1 MQWPF
6 TQTFNVSLIY
16 NNISLIYNTHQLIG
30 LTFQNMYC
38 SLEHSGGC
46 VWLCEREGGGG
57 GPNRVLNFAPW
68 EGQLNFLKL
77 KLNVN
82 QRNQR
87 INVQPFLTI
96 CINFFNIISR
106 RPCSKSPGIV
116 EKRVPII
123 STFSQFSKVRVS
135 TNSLSNSFGGKN
147 GSYIETL
154 TTVWSEGRQIPLYN
168 TVYCIVNV

>member
-6 TQTFNVSLIY
+6 IQTFNVSLIY

-46 VWLCEREGGGG
+46 VWLCERVRGGGVRTG
-57 GPNRVLNFAPW
+57 FSIFAPW
-68 EGQLNFLKL
+68 EGQLNFLKF

-87 INVQPFLTI
+87 INVQPFWPF
-96 CINFFNIISR
+96 CINFFSIISW

-123 STFSQFSKVRVS
+123 STFSEFSKARVS

-147 GSYIETL
+147 GSYIET
-154 TTVWSEGRQIPLYN
+154 VPPPKQSK
-168 TVYCIVNV
+168 VDF

>member
-6 TQTFNVSLIY
+6 IQTFNVSLIY

-57 GPNRVLNFAPW
+57 VRTGFSILLPGRDSWIFSSLSW
-68 EGQLNFLKL
+68 TL
-77 KLNVN
+77 
-82 QRNQR
+82 
-87 INVQPFLTI
+87 INVINVSTFNLFWPF
-96 CINFFNIISR
+96 CINFFNIISW

-123 STFSQFSKVRVS
+123 STFSEFSKVRVS

-147 GSYIETL
+147 GSYIET
-154 TTVWSEGRQIPLYN
+154 VPPPKQSK
-168 TVYCIVNV
+168 VDF

>member
-6 TQTFNVSLIY
+6 IQTFNVSLIY

-46 VWLCEREGGGG
+46 VWLCEKVGGGG
-57 GPNRVLNFAPW
+57 SEQGFQFCSLGETV
-68 EGQLNFLKL
+68 EFLKF

-147 GSYIETL
+147 GSYIET
-154 TTVWSEGRQIPLYN
+154 VPPPKQSK
-168 TVYCIVNV
+168 VDF